1 MEKIAENIM
10 LQERRIVDAFLAVVV
25 VVVAGVL
32 DVRGD
37 GSCGCE
43 ENRCSRSTSN

>member
-1 MEKIAENIM
+1 MEKMAENIM
-10 LQERRIVDAFLAVVV
+10 LQERRIVDAFLA